1 MVHLASRFAGVVSLA
16 MLAAPASA
24 EFDVSVSFDFTANS
38 GGGTLETF
46 NLFPVIDV
54 SGFTDEFN
62 ENNVVEL
69 LGGSDLSN
77 PDNATFT
84 GLNNSQS
91 SIRFNTFDDLLAE
104 ANAQPW
110 SLRIVD
116 GVTGDTR
123 LFDVNVNVDTAFD
136 REYFRFI
143 RNVNFAAGEPFDASE
158 PVRWDL
164 DPALDPIYEFDSG
177 RVLVFNNAAGFAD
190 FVDIDPETVDSYA
203 PADGSLP
210 LGDFFFSLRFRN
222 ETGFDQSIL
231 SASAFAADGGAEL
244 NSFAALGSANA
255 LLGTSFEVVP
265 APGAVLP
272 LGLAALGACGRRRKA
287 VTA

>member
-24 EFDVSVSFDFTANS
+24 EFDVSVSFDFIANS
-38 GGGTLETF
+38 DNGTLETF

-91 SIRFNTFDDLLAE
+91 STNFNSFDDLLAE

-143 RNVNFAAGEPFDASE
+143 RNDNFAAGEPFDASE

-164 DPALDPIYEFDSG
+164 DPAIDPIYEFDSG
-177 RVLVFNNAAGFAD
+177 RAQAFIASTFFDV
-190 FVDIDPETVDSYA
+190 VDLDPETVDSYA
-203 PADGSLP
+203 PADGNLP
-210 LGDFFFSLRFRN
+210 LGELSFSLRFRN

-244 NSFAALGSANA
+244 NSFAAAGSANA
-255 LLGTSFEVVP
+255 LLFTSFDVVP
-265 APGAVLP
+265 APGAALP
-272 LGLAALGACGRRRKA
+272 LGLAALGVCGRRRKA